1 MTHPTKRI
9 DFRLT
14 CMATMYGMALL
25 LLGLTQSHADT
36 TPTRLRD
43 AAGRDVVIA
52 DRSRIVSIG
61 SSVTEILFALGA
73 GDQVI
78 ARDQTS
84 LFPPQAGRLP
94 DVGYSR
100 ALSAEGVLSVGPSLI
115 LALEGSGPP
124 AALDVLERSSVPV
137 VLIPDAQTP
146 EGVIR
151 KIEAVA
157 AAVGRE
163 AEGARLAEDVRAD
176 FAAVEADVTR
186 LALRPRV
193 IFVLSAAGGVPV
205 VGGADTGAD
214 AMLRLAGARNPMA
227 SIKGYKPAVDEA
239 AFNAEP
245 DALLVMSGGGQVL
258 PADMLFGL
266 PAFKG
271 TPAARDKRL
280 VTLPGS
286 YLLGFGPRTPQ
297 AVRDLALALHPGAA
311 IAPLR
316 PRPWAVAP

>member
-1 MTHPTKRI
+1 MLRVTRRT
-9 DFRLT
+9 F
-14 CMATMYGMALL
+14 GMALCL
-25 LLGLTQSHADT
+25 LFLHLPQSQADPA
-36 TPTRLRD
+36 TPRVGD
-43 AAGRDVVIA
+43 AAGRNVALA

-84 LFPPQAGRLP
+84 LFPREARSLP

-100 ALSAEGVLSVGPSLI
+100 ALSAEGVLSVAPSLI

-137 VLIPDAQTP
+137 VIIPEAHTP
-146 EGVIR
+146 DGVIR

-163 AEGARLAEDVRAD
+163 AEGRRLAEAVRAD
-176 FAAVEADVTR
+176 FAAVGADVAG
-186 LALRPRV
+186 LKDRPRT

-205 VGGADTGAD
+205 VGGAETGAD
-214 AMLRLAGARNPMA
+214 AMLRLAGASNPMA

-239 AFNAEP
+239 AFSAEP
-245 DALLVMSGGGQVL
+245 EALVVMSGGGQAL
-258 PADMLFGL
+258 PADMLFAL

-271 TPAARDKRL
+271 TPAARERRL

-297 AVRDLALALHPGAA
+297 AVRDLALALHPGAVLQ
-311 IAPLR
+311 PL
-316 PRPWAVAP
+316 PARPWAVTP